1 MSQAS
6 IVFDHIHL
14 ASGNP
19 QEVARALS
27 DSAVAALQIS
37 MCYSYTPTG
46 MAATVRQSLSRDFQ
60 TDMEELSGSPFLYPL
75 VACSAIRQLLM
86 ADSKLVTA
94 RAENRLLCG
103 LVVIGEPGQN
113 SAIALD
119 FLPETRGKVVDARAL
134 KAL

>member
-37 MCYSYTPTG
+37 MCYSRT
-46 MAATVRQSLSRDFQ
+46 ASLRDCQ
-60 TDMEELSGSPFLYPL
+60 TDMGELSGSPFLYPL

-86 ADSKLVTA
+86 ADSKLVTILSQRELKTA
-94 RAENRLLCG
+94 CCAG
-103 LVVIGEPGQN
+103 L
-113 SAIALD
+113 
-119 FLPETRGKVVDARAL
+119 
-134 KAL
+134 